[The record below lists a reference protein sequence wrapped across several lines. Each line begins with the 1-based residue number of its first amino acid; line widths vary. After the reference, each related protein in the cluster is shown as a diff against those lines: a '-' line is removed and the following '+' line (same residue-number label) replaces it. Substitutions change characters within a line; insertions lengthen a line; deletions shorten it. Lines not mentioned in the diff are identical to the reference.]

1 MLGRTL
7 FLLLVTFS
15 SLLAVHRV
23 SINISDLDLEAKFGL
38 DLGQFNSDVGVDSYF
53 VGAGII
59 STDDGEGDTFIYGNF
74 QFINDLPDVEGMRFG
89 MGMKFVFTN
98 NGPETFIAMPVG
110 MVADYL
116 IPNKKN
122 LPIFAV
128 ANIYYAPGPLSFS
141 DATSYLE
148 LSAGIHYEMIENMR
162 AYFGY
167 RKIITSY
174 IVAGDTYFNETLYGG
189 MQIGF

>member
-7 FLLLVTFS
+7 FILLVTFS
-15 SLLAVHRV
+15 SLFAIHRV
-23 SINISDLDLEAKFGL
+23 SVNISDLDLEANFGL

-53 VGAGII
+53 VGAGIV
-59 STDDGEGDTFIYGNF
+59 STNDGEGDPFIYGNIL
-74 QFINDLPDVEGMRFG
+74 FINDLPDVEGMRFG
-89 MGMKFVFTN
+89 MGMKLVYTN
-98 NGPETFIAMPVG
+98 NGAETFIAAPIG
-110 MVADYL
+110 GIADYL

-141 DATSYLE
+141 DASSYFE
-148 LSAGIHYEMIENMR
+148 FSAAIHYEMIENMR
-162 AYFGY
+162 AFLGY
-167 RKIITSY
+167 RKIITSF
-174 IVAGDTYFNETLYGG
+174 VFAGDTNFNETAYGG